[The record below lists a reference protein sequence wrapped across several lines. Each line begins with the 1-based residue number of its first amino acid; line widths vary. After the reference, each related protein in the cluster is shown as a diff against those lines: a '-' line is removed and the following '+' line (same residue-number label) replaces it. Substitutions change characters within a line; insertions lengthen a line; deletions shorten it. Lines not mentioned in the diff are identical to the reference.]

1 MQEFR
6 DDEDGAGRAERKTK
20 TMTDAAHGRHSFGI
34 ACWQGAAGRM
44 TIAHRHDD
52 LEFNL
57 ADVDLDY
64 LVDGRP
70 LAIPAGRLAVFWAAR
85 PHQLVSDTTGHA
97 VTWLTVPLER
107 FLGWRTQRRF
117 VESMLAGE
125 FVLLDVGGARDA
137 DAGGANGDGRPLAL
151 DERVPGWHS
160 ELAGDDDERRTA
172 TLEIEAFTRRAA
184 RAASAEPGSSAAAA
198 SVIRPDAAKMAAW
211 ISEHAHEDVR
221 VDDVARQVHL
231 HPQYAMTVFRA
242 ALGITMGEYL
252 AQCRVAHAQHLL
264 LTSDLPVSDVGI
276 AAGFRSQSQ
285 FYARFRQRCGE
296 PPAAYRRRLG
306 ASAR

>member
-1 MQEFR
+1 MP
-6 DDEDGAGRAERKTK
+6 
-20 TMTDAAHGRHSFGI
+20 TDPAHGRHSFGL

-52 LEFNL
+52 LEFNV

-70 LAIPAGRLAVFWAAR
+70 FRIPARRLAVFWAAR
-85 PHQLVSDTTGHA
+85 PHQLVSDTGAHA
-97 VTWLTVPLER
+97 ITWLTVPLER
-107 FLGWRTQRRF
+107 FLGWGLPRRF
-117 VESMLAGE
+117 VELMLAGG
-125 FVLLDVGGARDA
+125 FALVDAVG
-137 DAGGANGDGRPLAL
+137 PLAV
-151 DERVPGWHS
+151 DVRVPGWHA
-160 ELAGDDDERRTA
+160 ELAGADDERRTA
-172 TLEIEAFTRRAA
+172 ALEIEAFTRRAA
-184 RAASAEPGSSAAAA
+184 RAASADVESAAAA
-198 SVIRPDAAKMAAW
+198 SAIRPDAAAMAAW

-231 HPQYAMTVFRA
+231 HPQYAMTVFRG

-252 AQCRVAHAQHLL
+252 AQCRIARAQHLL
-264 LTSDLPVSDVGI
+264 LTSDLPVPEVGF

-285 FYARFRQRCGE
+285 FYARFRDRCGE

-306 ASAR
+306 AATR